1 MGDVQ
6 WGVDLAREALWIA
19 VKISLPILAVGLA
32 VGLVVSIF
40 QAATQ
45 IQDVSLSLLPK
56 ILALVLTLA
65 ILMPWILATL
75 VEYARRLVTHF
86 SGLAG

>member
-6 WGVDLAREALWIA
+6 MGVDLAREALWIA
-19 VKISLPILAVGLA
+19 LKISLPILAVGLA

-45 IQDVSLSLLPK
+45 IQEASLSFLPK
-56 ILALVLTLA
+56 LLAIVLTLA
-65 ILMPWILATL
+65 LLLPWILATL
-75 VEYARRLVTHF
+75 VEYARRLVTDF
-86 SGLAG
+86 SGMAG

>member
-6 WGVDLAREALWIA
+6 SAADLAREALWIA

-32 VGLVVSIF
+32 VGLLISIF

-45 IQDVSLSLLPK
+45 VQEPTLSFLPK
-56 ILALVLTLA
+56 LLAIVLTLA
-65 ILMPWILATL
+65 ILLPWFLSLL
-75 VEYARRLVTHF
+75 VDYARRVMVDPGGWM
-86 SGLAG
+86 S